1 MRSLRLVGQSGAGR
15 RLALAWL
22 AAVAFA
28 VMSLAAAH
36 ASLDATD
43 PADGAVLEA
52 GPREVTLDYSENV
65 EVGFSVFA
73 VHRLDADIDLGQE
86 HAQQRISGLAA
97 PQVKDWLAAP
107 TSGDTLV
114 PMTYE
119 PNTGKASQVV
129 LTFDEE
135 LAPGHYVVVWRV
147 LSADTH
153 PVEGFF
159 TFSVTQ

>member
-1 MRSLRLVGQSGAGR
+1 MRSPSTHDLAAAGR
-15 RLALAWL
+15 RLVLAWL
-22 AAVAFA
+22 AVVAFA
-28 VMSLAAAH
+28 VASLAAAH

-52 GPREVTLDYSENV
+52 GPQEVTLDYSENV

-73 VHRLDADIDLGQE
+73 VHRLDADIDLDEE

-107 TSGDTLV
+107 TAGDTLV

-119 PNTGKASQVV
+119 PNSGKASHVV